1 MGLRSALAVPAAA
14 LSAVWL
20 LISVCAVLYI
30 VVAPVE
36 RGARENL
43 ADLKLEYATKRA
55 ALAKEIS
62 ELEAGLK
69 QDGASMSRD
78 QRSTQF
84 QLQQAKSSLRSV
96 EGRIRSAHD
105 DYIRRNEEHSRLKE
119 GMESE
124 IRKLKNTLA
133 TGDPETSTST
143 ELSACLTHIAE
154 ASYAYNK
161 LEDQLADLKTLRPF
175 SFNSVVTTPDLLAVY
190 VSSSTEKTMT
200 SRLMVEQLVSSLL
213 ATQRDSTSPL
223 TIRVETDEEHK
234 NPWKRPVEECGRGGG
249 GSRDRSFVTMSPN
262 TVVFDG
268 WLRDILKCISSTNQ
282 RGHPIAV
289 CCMMVITPTGEHE
302 CDEGFFAARCDSAVL
317 EGISSIP
324 ADRASARSAF
334 NSVMGRLGDRVRYL
348 PLSEYRRQHIGDG
361 GGDVTTFDVRT
372 LLKVYRAS
380 GDGSKVLDRL
390 LRMRARALEEKFNE
404 VESDT
409 RNRAMV
415 RATMGGACEITLS
428 ATHAAKR
435 ESSAPSDN
443 GQSQWTALRSPGDSA
458 ASATADR
465 CHEVIGL
472 IPSYGK
478 DVEDELTLWLNQ
490 RYYSDPLPY
499 DHPVKIRSEWIPAIP
514 SLPQSSKA
522 LRDAPVMGIAGD
534 QQLLA
539 QRHSSL
545 LEHPSLKSLLLPGSA
560 IDPFL
565 GFVKAAVMRTP
576 SESEAINE
584 MRQRIRD
591 DLVASGRLPFG
602 KDEDLAKRDLES
614 VDRAVELEKMYRE
627 QQKEQS
633 DQEQRK
639 IEFS

>member
-1 MGLRSALAVPAAA
+1 
-14 LSAVWL
+14 
-20 LISVCAVLYI
+20 
-30 VVAPVE
+30 
-36 RGARENL
+36 
-43 ADLKLEYATKRA
+43 
-55 ALAKEIS
+55 
-62 ELEAGLK
+62 
-69 QDGASMSRD
+69 
-78 QRSTQF
+78 
-84 QLQQAKSSLRSV
+84 
-96 EGRIRSAHD
+96 
-105 DYIRRNEEHSRLKE
+105 
-119 GMESE
+119 
-124 IRKLKNTLA
+124 
-133 TGDPETSTST
+133 
-143 ELSACLTHIAE
+143 
-154 ASYAYNK
+154 
-161 LEDQLADLKTLRPF
+161 
-175 SFNSVVTTPDLLAVY
+175 
-190 VSSSTEKTMT
+190 
-200 SRLMVEQLVSSLL
+200 
-213 ATQRDSTSPL
+213 
-223 TIRVETDEEHK
+223 TDEEHK
-234 NPWKRPVEECGRGGG
+234 NPWKRPVEECGGGGG
-249 GSRDRSFVTMSPN
+249 GSRDRFVVAMSPN

-289 CCMMVITPTGEHE
+289 CCMMVVTPTGEHH

-317 EGISSIP
+317 ESMSSIP
-324 ADRASARSAF
+324 TGQASTRSAF
-334 NSVMGRLGDRVRYL
+334 NSAVGRLGDRVRYL
-348 PLSEYRRQHIGDG
+348 PLSEYRHQHIGDG
-361 GGDVTTFDVRT
+361 GGDVTTFDART

-380 GDGSKVLDRL
+380 GDGSEVLDRL

-415 RATMGGACEITLS
+415 RATVGGACEITLS

-435 ESSAPSDN
+435 ESSAPSDSA
-443 GQSQWTALRSPGDSA
+443 QSQWTALRSPEDSA

-499 DHPVKIRSEWIPAIP
+499 DHPVKIRSGWIPAIL
-514 SLPQSSKA
+514 SLPQSTPPLELAIYFAAPDQSA
-522 LRDAPVMGIAGD
+522 LRDASAMRVTGD

-539 QRHSSL
+539 QRHSPL

-565 GFVKAAVMRTP
+565 GFVRAAVMRTP

-584 MRQRIRD
+584 MRQRVGD
-591 DLVASGRLPFG
+591 DFVASGRLPFG

-627 QQKEQS
+627 QQKEQNCEREDGDMTAGLLLHLLLATSVRLTAPQDTSEISEEVVWRLRKTDDTQLQWFVRELRWFGDS
-633 DQEQRK
+633 DCAGEELVRL
-639 IEFS
+639 S

>member
-1 MGLRSALAVPAAA
+1 MGLRSAWAVPAAG
-14 LSAVWL
+14 LSGVWL

-30 VVAPVE
+30 VVTPVE
-36 RGARENL
+36 RGARENF

-69 QDGASMSRD
+69 QDEASMSRD
-78 QRSTQF
+78 QRSTQL
-84 QLQQAKSSLRSV
+84 QLQHAKSTLKSV

-105 DYIRRNEEHSRLKE
+105 DYTRRNEEHSRLKE

-143 ELSACLTHIAE
+143 ELSACQAHITD

-161 LEDQLADLKTLRPF
+161 LEAQLADLKTLRPF
-175 SFNSVVTTPDLLAVY
+175 SFDSVGTTPQLQAVY

-213 ATQRDSTSPL
+213 ATQRDSTSPFI
-223 TIRVETDEEHK
+223 IRVETDEEHK
-234 NPWKRPVEECGRGGG
+234 KAWKRPVEECGRGRG
-249 GSRDRSFVTMSPN
+249 GSRDRFFVAMSPN

-282 RGHPIAV
+282 RGHPIAI
-289 CCMMVITPTGEHE
+289 CCMMVVTPTGEHQ
-302 CDEGFFAARCDSAVL
+302 CDEGFFAARCDSAVV
-317 EGISSIP
+317 ESISSIP
-324 ADRASARSAF
+324 TGQASARSAF
-334 NSVMGRLGDRVRYL
+334 NSVVDRLGDRVRYL
-348 PLSEYRRQHIGDG
+348 PLSEYRQQHLGDG

-380 GDGSKVLDRL
+380 GDGSEALDRL

-415 RATMGGACEITLS
+415 RATLGGPCEMTLS

-435 ESSAPSDN
+435 ESSAPSGN
-443 GQSQWTALRSPGDSA
+443 GQSQWTTLRSPEDSA

-478 DVEDELTLWLNQ
+478 DVEDELTLWFNQ
-490 RYYSDPLPY
+490 RYYSDPLP
-499 DHPVKIRSEWIPAIP
+499 
-514 SLPQSSKA
+514 
-522 LRDAPVMGIAGD
+522 
-534 QQLLA
+534 
-539 QRHSSL
+539 
-545 LEHPSLKSLLLPGSA
+545 
-560 IDPFL
+560 
-565 GFVKAAVMRTP
+565 
-576 SESEAINE
+576 
-584 MRQRIRD
+584 
-591 DLVASGRLPFG
+591 
-602 KDEDLAKRDLES
+602 
-614 VDRAVELEKMYRE
+614 
-627 QQKEQS
+627 
-633 DQEQRK
+633 
-639 IEFS
+639 

>member
-1 MGLRSALAVPAAA
+1 MGLRSAWAVPAAG

-30 VVAPVE
+30 VVTPVE

-69 QDGASMSRD
+69 QDEASMSRD
-78 QRSTQF
+78 QRSTQL
-84 QLQQAKSSLRSV
+84 QLQHAKSTLKSV

-105 DYIRRNEEHSRLKE
+105 DYTRRNEEHSRLKE

-143 ELSACLTHIAE
+143 ELSACQAHITE

-161 LEDQLADLKTLRPF
+161 LEAQLADLKTLRPF
-175 SFNSVVTTPDLLAVY
+175 SFDSVGTTPELQAVY

-223 TIRVETDEEHK
+223 IVRVETDEEHK

-249 GSRDRSFVTMSPN
+249 GSRDRFFVAMSPN

-282 RGHPIAV
+282 RGHPIAI
-289 CCMMVITPTGEHE
+289 CCMMVITPTGEHQ

-317 EGISSIP
+317 EHSHRPGLRPICLQLSRGTGSVIECGTCLCPSTGNSI
-324 ADRASARSAF
+324 
-334 NSVMGRLGDRVRYL
+334 
-348 PLSEYRRQHIGDG
+348 IGDG

-380 GDGSKVLDRL
+380 GDGSEALDRL

-415 RATMGGACEITLS
+415 RATLGGACEITLS

-435 ESSAPSDN
+435 ESAAPSDN
-443 GQSQWTALRSPGDSA
+443 GQSQWTALRSAEDSA

-478 DVEDELTLWLNQ
+478 DVEDELTLWFNQ
-490 RYYSDPLPY
+490 RYYSDPLPT
-499 DHPVKIRSEWIPAIP
+499 
-514 SLPQSSKA
+514 
-522 LRDAPVMGIAGD
+522 
-534 QQLLA
+534 
-539 QRHSSL
+539 
-545 LEHPSLKSLLLPGSA
+545 PSLKSLATSWE
-560 IDPFL
+560 
-565 GFVKAAVMRTP
+565 R
-576 SESEAINE
+576 
-584 MRQRIRD
+584 
-591 DLVASGRLPFG
+591 
-602 KDEDLAKRDLES
+602 
-614 VDRAVELEKMYRE
+614 Y
-627 QQKEQS
+627 
-633 DQEQRK
+633 
-639 IEFS
+639 